1 MELLS
6 SLVGRTFP
14 LITFFN
20 LHLAESEVKV
30 MAALFSILL
39 VSNVTKQQEPEDWD
53 PSLSEDEIKIRV
65 KHRDERQ
72 NEATR
77 RKIEENFMYSGFIL
91 SLTSV
96 MSINTF
102 ALRPEWNGKRHI
114 LTRDFIFDII

>member
-1 MELLS
+1 
-6 SLVGRTFP
+6 
-14 LITFFN
+14 
-20 LHLAESEVKV
+20 